1 MPHKER
7 CGSLACAV
15 LDALRVAST
24 TGRPPT
30 ETLPYLIE
38 MPAVTGHK
46 DLRML
51 KRYYHPRATDLAKKL
66 G

>member
-1 MPHKER
+1 MR
-7 CGSLACAV
+7 CASQRKVRFASLRCSGNAT
-15 LDALRVAST
+15 ALHR
-24 TGRPPT
+24 RQQ
-30 ETLPYLIE
+30 
-38 MPAVTGHK
+38 AVTGHK